1 MKIPVLVHNF
11 DAINA
16 FVDREL
22 ARVTLLTKA
31 AHARRWRTWS
41 GTAIRFACA
50 IAIVAISLG
59 LAVWLSALGPC
70 HQPRHSHVAG
80 LSPSI
85 DDPPASIPEN
95 GGDLPLPGSGMGSF
109 DRGGNPILSSGG
121 DQDGRPTG
129 RSESRGAVG
138 SGVHRAEPGSSR
150 RDTPEMARSVMPKR
164 SPAEPS
170 RGSDPSSDRD
180 SDSSAGE
187 AARSVRARSFA
198 RDDPPRNGMDDEPQP
213 SRLSEETPSVRR
225 KSTRDR
231 IHKELVS
238 NLEAEITAGEVQ
250 VGSTRAGIQVNLSEE
265 VLFDEGSAQLDDVG
279 REVLFRLAQQLL
291 EITDD
296 IEVQGHTDDQ
306 PISPELAGRYPS
318 NWELAGARA
327 GEVVRLLE
335 GVGIESDRLTA
346 RSFGET
352 RPIASNETEDGRRRN
367 RRIELRI
374 LRGADG

>member
-1 MKIPVLVHNF
+1 M
-11 DAINA
+11 
-16 FVDREL
+16 
-22 ARVTLLTKA
+22 
-31 AHARRWRTWS
+31 
-41 GTAIRFACA
+41 
-50 IAIVAISLG
+50 
-59 LAVWLSALGPC
+59 
-70 HQPRHSHVAG
+70 
-80 LSPSI
+80 
-85 DDPPASIPEN
+85 
-95 GGDLPLPGSGMGSF
+95 
-109 DRGGNPILSSGG
+109 
-121 DQDGRPTG
+121 
-129 RSESRGAVG
+129 
-138 SGVHRAEPGSSR
+138 
-150 RDTPEMARSVMPKR
+150 
-164 SPAEPS
+164 
-170 RGSDPSSDRD
+170 
-180 SDSSAGE
+180 
-187 AARSVRARSFA
+187 
-198 RDDPPRNGMDDEPQP
+198 
-213 SRLSEETPSVRR
+213 
-225 KSTRDR
+225 
-231 IHKELVS
+231 S